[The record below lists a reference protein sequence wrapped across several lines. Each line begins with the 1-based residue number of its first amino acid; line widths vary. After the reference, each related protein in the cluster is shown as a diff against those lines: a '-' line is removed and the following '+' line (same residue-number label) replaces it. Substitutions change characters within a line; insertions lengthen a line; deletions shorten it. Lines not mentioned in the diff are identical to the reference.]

1 MLVRSF
7 VCYGVVLLACLVL
20 PPTAAAEQPR
30 DWMIGAGKAGTFVNF
45 DAVFG
50 AFQSSIEHRKNI
62 YGSANQLTLR
72 GGATV
77 AIPFGQ
83 VVIDAD
89 LRILILTLGTSA
101 GMMDVWRNQTFAEDE
116 PLTRK
121 ERREREAAGDMSAQ
135 GIGFVEGRVGLAL
148 PFNEHVVFNS
158 VTAVRFTSA
167 PKRTFD
173 NWVGV
178 VHDGNYVES
187 DFQLYFKDK
196 RFGAIAP
203 MVQLLNFP
211 LDGHRHTQLNYGFN
225 FVSRIGFT
233 RRNDILLLQV
243 LVHPG
248 SQLGGIGGYDNGS
261 VYGLATLRAPI
272 SFTLAYRSVISL

>member
-1 MLVRSF
+1 MLVRSL
-7 VCYGVVLLACLVL
+7 VCYGVVLACLGIPL
-20 PPTAAAEQPR
+20 TAAADQPR
-30 DWMIGAGKAGTFVNF
+30 DWMVGTGKAGTIVNL

-50 AFQSSIEHRKNI
+50 AFQSSIEHRINI

-83 VVIDAD
+83 TQIDVD
-89 LRILILTLGTSA
+89 LRMLILTLGTSA
-101 GMMDVWRNQTFAEDE
+101 GVMDVWRNQTFTQDE

-121 ERREREAAGDMSAQ
+121 ERREREAAGDLNSQ

-148 PFNEHVVFNS
+148 PFNDHVVFNS
-158 VTAVRFTSA
+158 LTALRYTNA

-173 NWVGV
+173 NWIGV

-196 RFGAIAP
+196 HFGAIAP
-203 MVQLLNFP
+203 MVQILNFP

-248 SQLGGIGGYDNGS
+248 SQLGGIGGYDNGA
-261 VYGLATLRAPI
+261 VYGLATLRAPL
-272 SFTLAYRSVISL
+272 SFTFAYRSVISL